1 MKKTVLALTLTIM
14 TLSTTAA
21 YAQDSLHPYSG
32 AGNSPEKFSYEYECT
47 PQELSDFIKKETAVI
62 RSTSPVPTA
71 DEVQAATIAARLK
84 EQQNGVDNGNCLAVW
99 GDVLNNIDFAAMYQ
113 KAKAAY
119 DAFSATSMMA
129 AILIATRDMAQKMI
143 DEVIDKIYSQLCD
156 LLDPGF
162 IEEMILKKVK
172 VDYGFDAERFLRDP
186 NKFTNNYIDDA
197 LRKKYGSNSKYIR
210 DPMRIGEDLGDAVE
224 DSIKDKIDDF
234 WGN

>member
-21 YAQDSLHPYSG
+21 YAQDSLYPYSS

-84 EQQNGVDNGNCLAVW
+84 EQKNSGGNGNCLAVW

-129 AILIATRDMAQKMI
+129 AILTVARDMAQEMI
-143 DEVIDKIYSQLCD
+143 NELVDKIYSQLCD
-156 LLDPGF
+156 LVDPSF
-162 IEEMILKKVK
+162 IEEMILEKVN

-186 NKFTNNYIDDA
+186 NKFTNDYIDDA